1 MGRELQ
7 RSRTEGR
14 EEMCVKR
21 SLETS
26 FNPNAS
32 LPHPHTSVET
42 TRPMTRATADLFLL
56 AAALIWGLAF
66 IGQATAMEH
75 MGPLMFTGVRFLLAA
90 LVVAPFAMMEGRGTI
105 EEGRAPLPAIPA
117 KRALPLIG
125 IGIAFFGGATMQQYG
140 LLTTSVS
147 NAGFL
152 TALYVVMVPAIAWV
166 ITKLTHDPKAADK
179 AHVKIHT
186 TIWPAAVLSLLGT
199 FLLGGGSVNGLN
211 TGDMLI
217 VGGAFFWAVQILA
230 LGWLAYDLRRP
241 LMISLIQ
248 YGVVAALGILGGF
261 LFETPTWTGMFAAWK
276 EILFTGIISGGLAF
290 TLQSIAQAHTPPSD
304 AAIIVSSEGLF
315 AAAFGALLLNERLT
329 LLGWTGAAC
338 VLTAVLI
345 VQLGPLIRRPARA
358 DT

>member
-1 MGRELQ
+1 
-7 RSRTEGR
+7 
-14 EEMCVKR
+14 
-21 SLETS
+21 
-26 FNPNAS
+26 
-32 LPHPHTSVET
+32 
-42 TRPMTRATADLFLL
+42 MTRATADLFLL
-56 AAALIWGLAF
+56 TAALIWGLAF

-90 LVVAPFAMMEGRGTI
+90 LVVLPFAIQEGRRG
-105 EEGRAPLPAIPA
+105 LPAVPA

-125 IGIAFFGGATMQQYG
+125 IGVAFFCGATMQQFG

-166 ITKLTHDPKAADK
+166 ITKLTHDPDAADK
-179 AHVKIHT
+179 AHVKIHAA
-186 TIWPAAVLSLLGT
+186 IWPAAALSLLGT
-199 FLLGGGSVNGLN
+199 FLMSGSSVGGLN
-211 TGDMLI
+211 GGDLLV

-241 LMISLIQ
+241 LMISFIQ
-248 YGVVAALGILGGF
+248 YGVVAVLGILGGF
-261 LFETPTWTGMFAAWK
+261 LFETPTWVGLFAAWK

-304 AAIIVSSEGLF
+304 AAIIVSAEGLF

-329 LLGWTGAAC
+329 LQGWTGAAC
-338 VLTAVLI
+338 VLAAVLI
-345 VQLGPLIRRPARA
+345 VQLGPLLKRK
-358 DT
+358 